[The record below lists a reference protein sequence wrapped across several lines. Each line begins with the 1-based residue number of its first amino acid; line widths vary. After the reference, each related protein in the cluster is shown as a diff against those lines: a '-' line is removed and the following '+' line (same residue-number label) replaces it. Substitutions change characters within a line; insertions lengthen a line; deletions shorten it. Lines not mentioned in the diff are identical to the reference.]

1 MQIQEKSFDQA
12 KNMPETRPFL
22 FLQECIMS
30 DDEMLLLFLGRIGQ
44 NHRLI
49 DWQNY
54 FGIDESILCEGF
66 QLVLD
71 QV

>member
-1 MQIQEKSFDQA
+1 
-12 KNMPETRPFL
+12 
-22 FLQECIMS
+22 MS